1 MSAIARLVENARVI
15 PTALQAQKAAQNV
28 QTARSVRRD
37 QAPAPPVPQA
47 LIGIALQPPL
57 EQTHGNVRRALL
69 AHTRQ
74 VARKVAQNAQ
84 RARSAK
90 KARALAL
97 PVLRE
102 RCTQQANVS
111 VVQQG
116 NTPIMASVFRA
127 KMAITVRPMRQAAQ
141 VVGPMRSQTRIS
153 QDALV
158 CTRAHGQI
166 AIPGRATKFTQ
177 IRQLAYAVIQGNPDI
192 ARLKLIATGLYVNK
206 YNLKIKVGVMH
217 QPFLKRNLIL
227 FLKTLFSECQSLR
240 AQNTQL
246 SS

>member
-1 MSAIARLVENARVI
+1 M
-15 PTALQAQKAAQNV
+15 
-28 QTARSVRRD
+28 RRD
-37 QAPAPPVPQA
+37 QAPAPPAPQA
-47 LIGIALQPPL
+47 LIGTALLRQL

-74 VARKVAQNAQ
+74 VARRVAQNAQ

-111 VVQQG
+111 VAQQG

-141 VVGPMRSQTRIS
+141 AVGPMRSQTRIS
-153 QDALV
+153 RDALV

-166 AIPGRATKFTQ
+166 ANPGLAAKFTQ
-177 IRQLAYAVIQGNPDI
+177 IRLLAYAVIQGNPDI
-192 ARLKLIATGLYVNK
+192 ARLKLIATGLYVA
-206 YNLKIKVGVMH
+206 
-217 QPFLKRNLIL
+217 
-227 FLKTLFSECQSLR
+227 T
-240 AQNTQL
+240 
-246 SS
+246 